1 MKHFHN
7 IKGVFFDL
15 DGTLFETAPELVAA
29 AQKMLQKLGLQTVSP
44 NVIESFIGK
53 GAENLVRKS
62 IELSASGTSDRYLKL
77 GMDLFYKF
85 YDEIA
90 DQSKAYD
97 GALDAVMQLNQKGLK
112 LACVTN
118 KPKHFTHKI
127 LKEHKMDQLLD
138 FVVSGDEVEKK
149 KPDPMPIH
157 MTCHTLQI
165 KPIES
170 IMVGDSCHD
179 IDAGYNAGTFVVT
192 VPYGYQSGQSIKSN
206 KVDLAVNNLTDL
218 LTVIN

>member
-1 MKHFHN
+1 
-7 IKGVFFDL
+7 
-15 DGTLFETAPELVAA
+15 
-29 AQKMLQKLGLQTVSP
+29 
-44 NVIESFIGK
+44 
-53 GAENLVRKS
+53 
-62 IELSASGTSDRYLKL
+62 
-77 GMDLFYKF
+77 
-85 YDEIA
+85 
-90 DQSKAYD
+90 
-97 GALDAVMQLNQKGLK
+97 MQLNQKGLK

-138 FVVSGDEVEKK
+138 FIVSGDEVEKK

-157 MTCHTLQI
+157 LTCQTLQI

-170 IMVGDSCHD
+170 IMVGDSCLD

-206 KVDLAVNNLTDL
+206 KVDLAVNNLTEL
-218 LTVIN
+218 LAVIN

>member
-1 MKHFHN
+1 MKHFYN

-29 AQKMLQKLGLQTVSP
+29 AQKTLQKLGLQTVSP

-85 YDEIA
+85 YYEIA

-127 LKEHKMDQLLD
+127 LKEYKMDQLLD
-138 FVVSGDEVEKK
+138 FVVSGDEV
-149 KPDPMPIH
+149 
-157 MTCHTLQI
+157 
-165 KPIES
+165 
-170 IMVGDSCHD
+170 
-179 IDAGYNAGTFVVT
+179 
-192 VPYGYQSGQSIKSN
+192 
-206 KVDLAVNNLTDL
+206 
-218 LTVIN
+218 